1 MNNYTNKFSC
11 WYIEQRD
18 YLSGPPVKDQ
28 IYFHKQTEQILM
40 RQLSQELP
48 VLGKF
53 KKNVT
58 VQFFYPHALNMIYF
72 YLNLSL
78 KGVF

>member
-1 MNNYTNKFSC
+1 MNFEKLMHIVCFQCSAKATFWC
-11 WYIEQRD
+11 HLI
-18 YLSGPPVKDQ
+18 
-28 IYFHKQTEQILM
+28 HKIAKCPAL
-40 RQLSQELP
+40 L
-48 VLGKF
+48 LGKF

-58 VQFFYPHALNMIYF
+58 VQFFYPHALNMEYF

>member
-1 MNNYTNKFSC
+1 MLQCTDIKKQPTANIIDGNVQLH
-11 WYIEQRD
+11 I
-18 YLSGPPVKDQ
+18 LSLIPDNFQGV
-28 IYFHKQTEQILM
+28 TEM
-40 RQLSQELP
+40 
-48 VLGKF
+48 GKF